1 MNNTAAR
8 KLKQGESWPHK
19 VSFGCET
26 ITIYR
31 RKIPLG
37 NFFETKGK

>member
-8 KLKQGESWPHK
+8 KSKQGESWPRK

-26 ITIYR
+26 IIVYR
-31 RKIPLG
+31 SKTPLG
-37 NFFETKGK
+37 NFFEMKGK